1 MGSIDKYDYEA
12 VGANVDK
19 AVLAAERKKRET
31 IRKRIAFF
39 VKALICHVAAVVLYL
54 VVFANT
60 GDFKSYY
67 DIAEERVVLI
77 VFSIIAVAVFGAIVS
92 IELYKNTAAR
102 EAYIKDRP
110 FEKAKMMSLARDGVI
125 GYSIIYLA
133 LQLPEA
139 VYHLCAG
146 YHYVETSIFEY
157 FYVLDIGLMELT
169 RVGIIGA
176 ILNTVLFAASLFIS
190 RLLIVRAWQKDEE
203 KFDKGEKMKRK
214 YG

>member
-1 MGSIDKYDYEA
+1 
-12 VGANVDK
+12 
-19 AVLAAERKKRET
+19 
-31 IRKRIAFF
+31 
-39 VKALICHVAAVVLYL
+39 
-54 VVFANT
+54 
-60 GDFKSYY
+60 
-67 DIAEERVVLI
+67 
-77 VFSIIAVAVFGAIVS
+77 
-92 IELYKNTAAR
+92 
-102 EAYIKDRP
+102 
-110 FEKAKMMSLARDGVI
+110 MMSLARDGVI

-139 VYHLCAG
+139 VYHLFAG

-176 ILNTVLFAASLFIS
+176 ILNTALFAASLFLC
-190 RLLIVRAWQKDEE
+190 RLYIIKGWQKDEE

>member
-77 VFSIIAVAVFGAIVS
+77 VFSIIAVAVFGAIIS

-139 VYHLCAG
+139 VYHLFAG
-146 YHYVETSIFEY
+146 YHLNMMPTNIDQY
-157 FYVLDIGLMELT
+157 FP
-169 RVGIIGA
+169 
-176 ILNTVLFAASLFIS
+176 
-190 RLLIVRAWQKDEE
+190 
-203 KFDKGEKMKRK
+203 
-214 YG
+214 